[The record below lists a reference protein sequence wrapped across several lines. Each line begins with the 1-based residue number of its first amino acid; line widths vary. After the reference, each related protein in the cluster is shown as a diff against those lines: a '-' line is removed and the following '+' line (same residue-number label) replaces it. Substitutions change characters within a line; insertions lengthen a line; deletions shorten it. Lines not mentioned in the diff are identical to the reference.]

1 MFIQFKSL
9 SPPKGG
15 NMLNFRKKVVLT
27 LLITLIWCILNE
39 KFNIATATG
48 GILVS
53 FVTLYLLKILQPP
66 TSKTFNYN
74 IGIFGLFKY
83 LVFVIADIYRSAF
96 RAILHILKGEV
107 NPQFVAAS
115 TRIKK
120 PWLQALIANAITLT
134 PGTVTIH
141 LNDGEYTILWL
152 YPLSIRPKSI
162 SKILVQDFENL
173 LKKEDRRA

>member
-1 MFIQFKSL
+1 
-9 SPPKGG
+9 
-15 NMLNFRKKVVLT
+15 MLNFRKRVYLT
-27 LLITLIWCILNE
+27 LLITLIWCALNE
-39 KFNIATATG
+39 KFNIATLLS

-66 TSKTFNYN
+66 TSKTFNYGTGV
-74 IGIFGLFKY
+74 IGLVRY
-83 LVFVIADIYRSAF
+83 LVFVVIDIYKSAF
-96 RAILHILKGEV
+96 RAIRHILKGEI
-107 NPQFVAAS
+107 NPQFVASS

-152 YPLSIRPKSI
+152 YPLSVRPKSI
-162 SKILVQDFENL
+162 KKALIQDFEDL
-173 LKKEDRRA
+173 LMKEDRRA